1 MTIHHHNPTDF
12 ESTVFFDFQAEGFDV
27 HGPITTRIND
37 IVDMEGID
45 IAPPRAILY
54 LNRQSQ
60 HHSPMYHFL
69 DSHNYS
75 SRNPFIAA
83 NLNGSYS
90 SCVNN
95 ISLSPLISPPSVGGQ
110 LAIV

>member
-1 MTIHHHNPTDF
+1 MTIHHHDSADF
-12 ESTVFFDFQAEGFDV
+12 ESAVFLHFQAEGLDV
-27 HGPITTRIND
+27 HGPITTRIQD
-37 IVDMEGID
+37 IVDVEGID